1 MISFFGLRLKYKE
14 RFLYFKRSPKNEII
28 RATQFWANII
38 GSHAINSEPIP
49 ISVST
54 DNIANASS
62 YDFFPNPIFN
72 RVLQGESIDAIRQ
85 ELLDGGFSKDDVEY
99 IGHINMGTLD
109 WYIASHPTTLPKNGD
124 QFETFSTFTHELFHA
139 LGVLSLTC
147 DEETSETFFQDS
159 LNSFSSHL

>member
-1 MISFFGLRLKYKE
+1 MHLLMISFLIL
-14 RFLYFKRSPKNEII
+14 
-28 RATQFWANII
+28 
-38 GSHAINSEPIP
+38 
-49 ISVST
+49 
-54 DNIANASS
+54 
-62 YDFFPNPIFN
+62 IFN

-85 ELLDGGFSKDDVEY
+85 ELLDGEFSKDDVEY

-139 LGVLSLTC
+139 LGVLSLTY